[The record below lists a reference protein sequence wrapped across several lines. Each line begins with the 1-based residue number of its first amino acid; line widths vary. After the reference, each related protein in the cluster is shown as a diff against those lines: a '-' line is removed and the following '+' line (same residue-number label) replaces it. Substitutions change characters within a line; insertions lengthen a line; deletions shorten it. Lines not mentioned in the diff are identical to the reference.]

1 MFSQKNLIN
10 NVNNEKGRYG
20 FLPDSITAL
29 FPFYVDR
36 AGLPGGQSRPH
47 AQDFLTDGVVY
58 SRNLPPAL
66 SHFQKGAVACFVT
79 GNGLRHQQNL
89 NEVHLTFESIRIFQ
103 CPLPSGT
110 GLCYNPFK
118 KSEFMEANME
128 TKMVFDH
135 KNLNRDVIKYIAMLT
150 MLLNHISQIFMKPG
164 YFLSELFLDIGY
176 FTAITMC
183 YFLVEGFQYT
193 HSKKNY
199 AIRLL
204 IFALISEIPYC
215 MAFTNNGVIEF
226 QGLNMLFTLLL
237 CFAILIVNE
246 KVLNKFLKGIC
257 ILGLIV
263 LSVFCDWALLA
274 PIFTLLFIWS
284 RRSRNKIKCT
294 FIISMLL
301 FGIFNFA
308 GGIGRFSAGK
318 NIVYALGSMSGIALA
333 GIVILYFYNGKR
345 MEKGKVFSKW
355 FFYLF
360 YPVHL
365 LILGLIR
372 IYCL

>member
-1 MFSQKNLIN
+1 
-10 NVNNEKGRYG
+10 
-20 FLPDSITAL
+20 
-29 FPFYVDR
+29 
-36 AGLPGGQSRPH
+36 
-47 AQDFLTDGVVY
+47 
-58 SRNLPPAL
+58 
-66 SHFQKGAVACFVT
+66 
-79 GNGLRHQQNL
+79 
-89 NEVHLTFESIRIFQ
+89 
-103 CPLPSGT
+103 
-110 GLCYNPFK
+110 
-118 KSEFMEANME
+118 ME
-128 TKMVFDH
+128 TKMAYGNS
-135 KNLNRDVIKYIAMLT
+135 KLNRDVIKYIAMLT
-150 MLLNHISQIFMKPG
+150 MLLNHISQVFMKPG

-215 MAFTNNGVIEF
+215 MAFTTNGVLEF
-226 QGLNMLFTLLL
+226 QGLNMLFTLLI
-237 CFAILIVNE
+237 CFMILIVND
-246 KVLNKFLKGIC
+246 KVSNKFLKDIC

-263 LSVFCDWALLA
+263 FSLFCDWALLA

-284 RRSRNKIKCT
+284 RGLRNKIKYT

-301 FGIFNFA
+301 FGLFNFA
-308 GGIGRFSAGK
+308 GGIGRFSLGT
-318 NIVYALGSMSGIALA
+318 NIAYALGSMSGIALA

>member
-1 MFSQKNLIN
+1 
-10 NVNNEKGRYG
+10 
-20 FLPDSITAL
+20 
-29 FPFYVDR
+29 
-36 AGLPGGQSRPH
+36 
-47 AQDFLTDGVVY
+47 
-58 SRNLPPAL
+58 
-66 SHFQKGAVACFVT
+66 
-79 GNGLRHQQNL
+79 
-89 NEVHLTFESIRIFQ
+89 
-103 CPLPSGT
+103 
-110 GLCYNPFK
+110 
-118 KSEFMEANME
+118 MEAKME
-128 TKMVFDH
+128 FDR

-150 MLLNHISQIFMKPG
+150 MLLNHISIIFMKSG
-164 YFLSELFLDIGY
+164 SFLSELFLDIGY

-199 AIRLL
+199 GIRLF

-215 MAFTNNGVIEF
+215 MAFTNDGVLEF
-226 QGLNMLFTLLL
+226 QGFNMLFTLLI
-237 CFAILIVNE
+237 CFVILIVNE
-246 KVLNKFLKGIC
+246 KVLNKFFKIIC
-257 ILGLIV
+257 ILGLIL
-263 LSVFCDWALLA
+263 LSLFCDWALLA

-284 RRSRNKIKCT
+284 RESRNKIKCT

-301 FGIFNFA
+301 FGIINFA
-308 GGIGRFSAGK
+308 GGIGRFSVGT

-360 YPVHL
+360 YPVTL

>member
-1 MFSQKNLIN
+1 MEYSIKPKRLGERGIIHYPQKRIIGL
-10 NVNNEKGRYG
+10 
-20 FLPDSITAL
+20 
-29 FPFYVDR
+29 YV
-36 AGLPGGQSRPH
+36 
-47 AQDFLTDGVVY
+47 V
-58 SRNLPPAL
+58 
-66 SHFQKGAVACFVT
+66 K
-79 GNGLRHQQNL
+79 
-89 NEVHLTFESIRIFQ
+89 
-103 CPLPSGT
+103 
-110 GLCYNPFK
+110 
-118 KSEFMEANME
+118 ME
-128 TKMVFDH
+128 TKMAYGNS
-135 KNLNRDVIKYIAMLT
+135 KLNRDVIKYIAMLT
-150 MLLNHISQIFMKPG
+150 MLLNHISQVFMKSG

-215 MAFTNNGVIEF
+215 MAFTTDGVLEF
-226 QGLNMLFTLLL
+226 QGLNMLFTLLI
-237 CFAILIVNE
+237 CFMILIVND
-246 KVLNKFLKGIC
+246 KVSNKFLKDIC
-257 ILGLIV
+257 ILGLII
-263 LSVFCDWALLA
+263 LSLFCDWALLA

-284 RRSRNKIKCT
+284 RGLRNKMKYT

-301 FGIFNFA
+301 FGLFNFA
-308 GGIGRFSAGK
+308 GGIGRFSLGT
-318 NIVYALGSMSGIALA
+318 NIAYALGSMSGIALA

>member
-1 MFSQKNLIN
+1 
-10 NVNNEKGRYG
+10 
-20 FLPDSITAL
+20 
-29 FPFYVDR
+29 
-36 AGLPGGQSRPH
+36 
-47 AQDFLTDGVVY
+47 
-58 SRNLPPAL
+58 
-66 SHFQKGAVACFVT
+66 
-79 GNGLRHQQNL
+79 
-89 NEVHLTFESIRIFQ
+89 
-103 CPLPSGT
+103 
-110 GLCYNPFK
+110 
-118 KSEFMEANME
+118 ME

-226 QGLNMLFTLLL
+226 QGLNMLFTLLI
-237 CFAILIVNE
+237 CFTILIVNE
-246 KVLNKFLKGIC
+246 KVLNKFLKDIC

-263 LSVFCDWALLA
+263 LSLFCDWALLT

-284 RRSRNKIKCT
+284 RGSRNKIKCT
-294 FIISMLL
+294 FITSMLL

-308 GGIGRFSAGK
+308 GGIERFSAGT

-333 GIVILYFYNGKR
+333 GIVILFFYNGKR
-345 MEKGKVFSKW
+345 MERGKVFSKW

-365 LILGLIR
+365 LILGLLR